1 MTVAIVNYIQ
11 FKSFKGV
18 DLEGYSF
25 QNFFINQ
32 TKTLDNKNYVY
43 APFAIA
49 GGAGTKGGDR
59 SDSTLVAP
67 AYPLATNLFIEA
79 CREKWLCEMSMYL
92 LDPIT
97 YDEIQRITVET
108 WMASKVELTP
118 ERVVLR
124 LSSPFDAVDAQVPKR
139 MLSTALVGSLP
150 TTGSVSVR

>member
-1 MTVAIVNYIQ
+1 MTVAIVNYIE
-11 FKSFKGV
+11 FKSFEG
-18 DLEGYSF
+18 DPLEGYSF

-32 TKTLDNKNYVY
+32 TRLLLNKSYLY
-43 APFAIA
+43 APFAIV

-59 SDSTLVAP
+59 TDSSLVAP
-67 AYPLATNLFIEA
+67 SYPLATNLFVEA

-92 LDPIT
+92 LDPVT

-108 WMASKVELTP
+108 WMSSKVELTP

-124 LSSPFDAVDAQVPKR
+124 LASPFDAVDAQVPKR